1 MAEILDHCY
10 LKQQHLQHFFVN
22 CYVYGRILF
31 VSRSRKLTNKFI
43 TLLVLIS
50 GKLLTAKYFKGY
62 LLNRITE
69 MALSPDRISLML
81 ECKICLDTYNT
92 PKHLNCGH
100 TYCHGCLDD
109 ILSFNED
116 GSAELNCPLR
126 CSNKTIINEHETTS
140 YLPTS
145 YCLADI
151 LNNVE
156 ENGKGN
162 ALCRQTENCKQPV
175 RYFCRICAAK
185 ICEKCQKIHSCENKS
200 FVTVS
205 FNEKLQEIHPLCSQ
219 HNSLAKQVCIEC
231 DSQFVCVY
239 CVHREHKGH
248 NTKSIT
254 EYGIELNKHFQ
265 TFEDTIVELEK
276 LSEIY
281 HKTLMKLEC
290 ERKVFV
296 QELEMRKL
304 KCIER
309 YLSILNEEEKN
320 MLKDFDE
327 KSEKFK
333 AEIMRVGCIDRTKM
347 KEFTDEIKAFK
358 LKSNFELIAEKVEVE
373 RKLRNLSSL
382 PPSIATF
389 NSHLQQLNMEKLSRN
404 PLGKLKISIDEVK
417 SPTVI
422 SGASSPCKNL
432 IEGSEK
438 CFDFSR
444 LAIDL
449 SRIMESLKG
458 DFNITLM
465 HCIAYS
471 SYNLLDVQ
479 LKFYGVIGVIFAQK
493 KCSADYE
500 YAKYFSFY
508 THSQNTYRF
517 ENFKC
522 ENAGLI
528 KNISTFCR
536 TGYTC
541 GLVKFNEIPLNT
553 EKGYHP
559 CDTTAATTVR
569 TLENERWYFGCITRE
584 ESIRYLKHPE
594 NKSGAFLIRKSEN
607 PSNGQLYVLSM
618 LKGDFVSHFSIKR
631 KFVLSKMQEC
641 NSLNE
646 LLHHCKRD
654 WPLGEPCIKVSV
666 QYKYS
671 IYLFC

>member
-1 MAEILDHCY
+1 
-10 LKQQHLQHFFVN
+10 
-22 CYVYGRILF
+22 
-31 VSRSRKLTNKFI
+31 
-43 TLLVLIS
+43 
-50 GKLLTAKYFKGY
+50 
-62 LLNRITE
+62 
-69 MALSPDRISLML
+69 MALSPDKISLML
-81 ECKICLDTYNT
+81 ECKICLDTYNN

-109 ILSFNED
+109 ILSFNQD

-140 YLPTS
+140 SLPTS

-151 LNNVE
+151 LDNVAE
-156 ENGKGN
+156 SGKGN
-162 ALCRQTENCKQPV
+162 ALCRQTENCKQPI

-185 ICEKCQKIHSCENKS
+185 ICEKCQKIHSCESKS

-205 FNEKLQEIHPLCSQ
+205 FNEKLQEIQPLCSQ
-219 HNSLAKQVCIEC
+219 HNSPAKHVCIEC
-231 DSQFVCVY
+231 DSKFVCVY

-248 NTKSIT
+248 NRKGIT

-281 HKTLMKLEC
+281 HKTLMKLDS

-296 QELEMRKL
+296 QELNMRKL

-309 YLSILNEEEKN
+309 YITILNEEEKN

-333 AEIMRVGCIDRTKM
+333 AEIMRVGCTDRTKM

-358 LKSNFELIAEKVEVE
+358 LKSNFELIAEKVEIE

-389 NSHLQQLNMEKLSRN
+389 NSHLHQLNMEKLSRN

-417 SPTVI
+417 SPTVV
-422 SGASSPCKNL
+422 SGASSPSENL
-432 IEGSEK
+432 IERSEK
-438 CFDFSR
+438 CFDFSQ

-449 SRIMESLKG
+449 SRIMESLK
-458 DFNITLM
+458 DEI
-465 HCIAYS
+465 
-471 SYNLLDVQ
+471 
-479 LKFYGVIGVIFAQK
+479 
-493 KCSADYE
+493 
-500 YAKYFSFY
+500 SF
-508 THSQNTYRF
+508 
-517 ENFKC
+517 
-522 ENAGLI
+522 
-528 KNISTFCR
+528 
-536 TGYTC
+536 
-541 GLVKFNEIPLNT
+541 NT

-569 TLENERWYFGCITRE
+569 TLEDERWYFGCITRD

-594 NKSGAFLIRKSEN
+594 NKPGAFLIRKSEN
-607 PSNGQLYVLSM
+607 PSSGQLYVLSM
-618 LKGDFVSHFSIKR
+618 LNGDFVHHFSIRR

-654 WPLGEPCIKVSV
+654 WPLGEPCIK
-666 QYKYS
+666 K
-671 IYLFC
+671 